1 MEADPSWGQHR
12 AMRPTLERALVM
24 LLLAAS
30 IGACGTTIDLHKR
43 AVQGVIDGQ
52 EVGALACGPGA
63 FGPLGE
69 PLCGRFIDLAR
80 TQLDREQPG
89 HVAIR
94 DVEVYRDP
102 AFAGYAG
109 GPWVVVV
116 HRLDDGM
123 APTHRLYCPIDP
135 INFRTGCRPELTVKR
150 KGTSPPAG
158 RP

>member
-1 MEADPSWGQHR
+1 MPGAASSRNRSYRKSRWRQIRRGVNIAPCDRHSS
-12 AMRPTLERALVM
+12 ALVM

-89 HVAIR
+89 HVAIL
-94 DVEVYRDP
+94 DVEV
-102 AFAGYAG
+102 
-109 GPWVVVV
+109 
-116 HRLDDGM
+116 
-123 APTHRLYCPIDP
+123 
-135 INFRTGCRPELTVKR
+135 
-150 KGTSPPAG
+150 
-158 RP
+158 